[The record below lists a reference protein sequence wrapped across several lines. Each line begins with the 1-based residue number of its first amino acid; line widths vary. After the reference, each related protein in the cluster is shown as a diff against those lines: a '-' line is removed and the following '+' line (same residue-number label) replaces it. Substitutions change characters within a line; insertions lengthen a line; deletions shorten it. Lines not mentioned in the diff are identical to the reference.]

1 MFKIIK
7 DSYGDELRFFVEN
20 GEIEV
25 EIEEEDGNSAFLV
38 FKGESVN
45 RLING
50 LKEFLEEKQ

>member
-1 MFKIIK
+1 MYKVIK
-7 DSYGDELRFFVEN
+7 DYYGDELRFFVED

-25 EIEEEDGNSAFLV
+25 EIEEEDGNSASLV
-38 FKGESVN
+38 FKGKSAD